1 MKKIKNIS
9 FIAGLIFLFSTML
22 FYAQMPKTIII
33 GTVYDIFNDE
43 FTSDKEF
50 CQQVDKDIALMKASN
65 IQYVMI
71 FPLGNW
77 DPTTKHLKWERTDY
91 LVKKIE
97 GCQMK
102 FIPLMLK
109 EEQCSHYFPLWKF
122 KEIKGMWD
130 EYNLNN
136 NNKNNR
142 ENVDFAD
149 PRVYP
154 LVENYFKQVI
164 QRYGKSPALSF
175 YNIWNE
181 PHYSSTAN
189 HVLISFRNWLMKKY
203 LDLSS
208 LRRAWGKEYSDW
220 DEISPFLIDNWN
232 SSMPQIDWAM
242 FRNELNGLLLKQLVQ
257 TLRKYDS
264 VHPVNANPVN
274 TTWSNFNNFGA
285 YNIDNWSVAEYND
298 INGISYYPDGWER
311 DHNLEPCPFWLHNLT
326 FNTIRC
332 LSLGREGSSFSSRK
346 DTRGEKKNYILTEL
360 YTNVQNGLALN
371 GYQTKES
378 VNLLAWSALAND
390 CKGLIYWQWKPFM
403 RGRQSLG
410 RGLCLVNG
418 ELAPRGEAVK
428 DIGAVINKYGDTLFQ
443 AHLKT
448 PQVAV
453 LVDMVGLLKTLEQTT
468 ELSTNKFMYESSAG
482 IFKSL
487 YEDNITLD
495 ILRMDKGI
503 NPNLLKRYKIIYL
516 PFQIVMRKHIADML
530 KEYVRQGGW
539 VVADARTATV
549 NELDFAYHT
558 NPGAGLDELFG
569 AVRPDWYGQKT
580 YFKVRLK
587 GIKGYDPCEFDGKYF
602 KDELQVKDS
611 VNVIGTFENNDPAI
625 IEHRFGKGT
634 AILSAVPLG
643 ASYFENPINPVN
655 KFIIYIAKQ
664 AGVTPYAQFISK
676 TPGKTNNKA
685 ASLDLKVHELNG
697 NWLLYV
703 INSENQPKSG
713 TIEINIE
720 DNKNN
725 SLRRIKSVKEIIS
738 ENYSLF
744 EQTDGKLSIPLNLL
758 PNQVMVYFIE

>member
-1 MKKIKNIS
+1 MKWIIKNIS
-9 FIAGLIFLFSTML
+9 FITGLIFLFSTIL
-22 FYAQMPKTIII
+22 CYAQMPKKIII
-33 GTVYDIFNDE
+33 GTVYDIFNEE
-43 FTSDKEF
+43 FASDKEF
-50 CQQVDKDIALMKASN
+50 FEQVDRDIALMKASN
-65 IQYVMI
+65 IEYVMI

-77 DPTTKHLKWERTDY
+77 DPITKHLKWERTDY

-97 GCQMK
+97 DSQMK

-109 EEQCSHYFPLWKF
+109 EEQCSHYFPVWKF

-136 NNKNNR
+136 GNKNNR

-154 LVENYFKQVI
+154 LVEDYFRQVI

-181 PHYSSTAN
+181 PHYSSTAH
-189 HVLISFRNWLMKKY
+189 HVIVRFRDWLKKKY
-203 LDLSS
+203 VDLSS

-220 DEISPFLIDNWN
+220 DEVSPFLTDNWN

-242 FRNELNGLLLKQLVQ
+242 FRNELDGLLLKQLVQ

-264 VHPVNANPVN
+264 VHPVNANPVS

-285 YNIDNWSVAEYND
+285 YNTDNWPVADYDD

-311 DHNLEPCPFWLHNLT
+311 DHNLEPCPFWLHNLA

-332 LSLGREGSSFSSRK
+332 LPIGQANTSV
-346 DTRGEKKNYILTEL
+346 EKKNYILTEL

-418 ELAPRGEAVK
+418 KLAPRGEAVK
-428 DIGAVINKYGDTLFQ
+428 DLGAVIKKYGDTLYQ
-443 AHLKT
+443 AHLKK

-468 ELSTNKFMYESSAG
+468 EPSTNKFIYESNAG
-482 IFKSL
+482 IFKAL
-487 YEDNITLD
+487 YEENIGVD
-495 ILRMDKGI
+495 ILRMDRG
-503 NPNLLKRYKIIYL
+503 LDAETLKSYKIIYL
-516 PFQIVMRKHIADML
+516 PFQIVMRKQIADLL

-549 NELDFAYHT
+549 NELDFTYHT
-558 NPGAGLDELFG
+558 SPGAGLDELFG

-580 YFKVRLK
+580 YFKVRVK
-587 GIKGYDPCEFDGKYF
+587 ETNGHKPFEFDGKYF
-602 KDELQVKDS
+602 KDELQLKDS

-625 IEHRFGKGT
+625 IEHHYGKGT
-634 AILSAVPLG
+634 AVLSAVPLG
-643 ASYFENPINPVN
+643 ASYFGNPDNPVN
-655 KFIIYIAKQ
+655 KFIINIAEE
-664 AGVTPYAQFISK
+664 AGVTPDAQFISR
-676 TPGKTNNKA
+676 TPGITNNKV

-697 NWLLYV
+697 SWLLYI
-703 INSENQPKSG
+703 INTENQPKSG
-713 TIEINIE
+713 TVEMNIE

-725 SLRRIKSVKEIIS
+725 SPRRIKNVKEIIS
-738 ENYSLF
+738 ENNVTF
-744 EQTDGKLSIPLNLL
+744 KQRDNNLSIPIDVN
-758 PNQVMVYFIE
+758 PNQVKVYIIE